1 MYIGAEVA
9 YLQAL
14 DEGNPVGFTVAV
26 DLGHRTS
33 GSTKYRIDPE
43 APNGMQRLKWDTRLY
58 MKRAVADGAG
68 GGPPAD
74 NEVPGSDGLVEVLE
88 LLFGFLERGGK
99 ILFHGFSP
107 GFAIFPRG

>member
-1 MYIGAEVA
+1 MYIGADAA

-14 DEGNPVGFTVAV
+14 DGGNPVGFTVSV
-26 DLGHRTS
+26 DVGHRTS
-33 GSTKYRIDPE
+33 STTHYRIDPV
-43 APNGMQRLKWDTRLY
+43 APNGMQRLKWDTRSY